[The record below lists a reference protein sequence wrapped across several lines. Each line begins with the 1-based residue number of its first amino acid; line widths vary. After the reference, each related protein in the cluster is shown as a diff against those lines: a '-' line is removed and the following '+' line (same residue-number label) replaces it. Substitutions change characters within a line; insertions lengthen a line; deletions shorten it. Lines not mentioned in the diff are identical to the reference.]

1 MFCAPR
7 QPQVYLLN
15 NTVPHKNTHRRAI
28 ILMMCALALL
38 ICLDACGKYLGGKEV
53 PVAASTWSRYV
64 GHFLVVLVLF
74 FPRHGWQLFRAV
86 RPSFQWARGAFMVT
100 VTLLYFAALKF
111 MPLAEATALFFL
123 TPLVTT
129 GLSAWFLHE
138 RPTRW
143 ALIAVVLGFV
153 GVLIVVRP
161 GGDLPLL
168 GLLLVVAAAACNAC
182 YQTLTR
188 AASSSAT
195 RPESVSTQL
204 LFAGMVGALLM
215 TVLMPLWWTPG
226 WTAGVAP
233 LTWLVFAA
241 TGFLGAMGHLL
252 LIRAYTLAPASVIAP
267 WTYMQLLLSL
277 AIGWLVFDGVP
288 DSFTLIGMAVIG
300 LAPQLTRLHRPSA

>member
-1 MFCAPR
+1 MGSRILQFIEVPIKRIAYTDR
-7 QPQVYLLN
+7 N
-15 NTVPHKNTHRRAI
+15 NHRRAVV
-28 ILMMCALALL
+28 LMMCALSLL
-38 ICLDACGKYLGGKEV
+38 ICLDASGKYLGSKGV
-53 PVAASTWSRYV
+53 PVAATTWSRYF
-64 GHFLVVLVLF
+64 GHLLVVLILF
-74 FPRHGWQLFRAV
+74 LPRDGWQLFRAV
-86 RPSFQWARGAFMVT
+86 RPSFQWARGVFMVT

-123 TPLVTT
+123 TPLITT

-143 ALIAVVLGFV
+143 ALIAVVLGFI

-161 GGDLPLL
+161 GGDLPLI

-195 RPESVSTQL
+195 RPERTSTQL

-215 TVLMPLWWTPG
+215 TVLMPFWWTPG
-226 WTAGVAP
+226 WTVEVAP

-241 TGFLGAMGHLL
+241 TGVLGAMGHLL
-252 LIRAYTLAPASVIAP
+252 LIRAYSLAPAPVIAP

-277 AIGWLVFDGVP
+277 AIGWLVFDAVP
-288 DSFTLIGMAVIG
+288 DSVTLIGMAVIG
-300 LAPQLTRLHRPSA
+300 LSPQLTRLNRT